1 MRALGIILAGGN
13 NFRMKE
19 LSHKRAIAAMD
30 ELAQRFDISKYY
42 LTREFKRAYGETIFQ
57 HIIGLRINYAKRL
70 LRFTDKSVEEISV
83 LCGFKDQSYFSK
95 QFKKAEN
102 VTCLAFRHRWRD

>member
-1 MRALGIILAGGN
+1 MLAYIDA
-13 NFRMKE
+13 NFTEE
-19 LSHKRAIAAMD
+19 LRLD
-30 ELAQRFDISKYY
+30 ELARRFDISKYY

-70 LRFTDKSVEEISV
+70 LRFTDKSVEEIAA
-83 LCGFKDQSYFSK
+83 LCGFNDQSYFSK

-102 VTCLAFRHRWRD
+102 VTCLAFRRRWRD